1 MSFFVAARM
10 HSGQRRRPAKLIAQT
25 AHRKRPHSSQTASAW
40 FSGWWKHV
48 ACSATRTAFGTA
60 LWGRA
65 LSAGNPTNSKWTLQL
80 HPATPLN
87 RKRALEL
94 AAGAAFGIVPCQRI
108 QQAPAAWTGQLG
120 ANGHFSLITRVS
132 Q

>member
-65 LSAGNPTNSKWTLQL
+65 SAPPVGGGGLAGRTPKTQNGPRNLRQEPLSASSHASESSKR
-80 HPATPLN
+80 P
-87 RKRALEL
+87 
-94 AAGAAFGIVPCQRI
+94 
-108 QQAPAAWTGQLG
+108 QLG
-120 ANGHFSLITRVS
+120 QG
-132 Q
+132 